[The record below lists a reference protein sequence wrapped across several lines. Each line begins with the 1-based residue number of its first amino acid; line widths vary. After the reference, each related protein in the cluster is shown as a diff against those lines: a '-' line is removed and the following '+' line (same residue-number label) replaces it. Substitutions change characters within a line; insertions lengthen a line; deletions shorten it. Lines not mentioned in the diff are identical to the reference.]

1 MDSSRKNYH
10 TVDGP
15 GEDTRL
21 GPRPALPIVAMD
33 GYVQFLG
40 GIMSSVP
47 TAEKF
52 SLGVGDS
59 LATPA
64 RTNVC
69 GLAISE
75 LLRGEEIT
83 RQISLA
89 LVIWE
94 LWHFGDFSQFDSLS
108 DVVESCYHLWLDIP
122 QIRPINLDLKAWLA
136 LDPLGGYPETT
147 SQSQIP
153 SSLELNT
160 PVLDWKMYTKIG
172 YDIASQ
178 KEKMTPIQHQTYI
191 GQSTSRLA
199 ASMLL
204 AADGSAG
211 LRRGFHSILIG
222 LEPILRD
229 QFNDLEIPCRKFAKY
244 FPHRHTRSGDRTGAG
259 NSAQRHEAAML
270 AMACYRK
277 LKAPGIYYSLAF
289 KNAEGA
295 LREVAEFSME
305 RALLWAARLVLYH
318 ASLQLVKSS
327 LPSDL
332 CARALDGCRWAL
344 EMVNGQPD
352 QSGARGGCPNSEKL
366 LDAAFASMWAGWIC
380 CDSDFFLHDSPK

>member
-1 MDSSRKNYH
+1 
-10 TVDGP
+10 
-15 GEDTRL
+15 
-21 GPRPALPIVAMD
+21 
-33 GYVQFLG
+33 
-40 GIMSSVP
+40 MSSVP
-47 TAEKF
+47 TAEKY
-52 SLGVGDS
+52 SLGVGGS

-64 RTNVC
+64 RTSIS
-69 GLAISE
+69 GLAFSE
-75 LLRGEEIT
+75 PLKEEETT

-94 LWHFGDFSQFDSLS
+94 LWHSGDFSQFDTLS
-108 DVVESCYHLWLDIP
+108 DVVESYYHLWLDMS

-136 LDPLGGYPETT
+136 LDPSEGYPETT

-153 SSLELNT
+153 SSLELHT

-172 YDIASQ
+172 YGVASQ

-191 GQSTSRLA
+191 GLSTSRLA

-204 AADGSAG
+204 AADGSAD
-211 LRRGFHSILIG
+211 LRRGFYSILVG

-244 FPHRHTRSGDRTGAG
+244 FPHRHTGSGDRTGAG
-259 NSAQRHEAAML
+259 NSAQRHEAVML
-270 AMACYRK
+270 AMACDRK
-277 LKAPGIYYSLAF
+277 LKALGTYYGLAF

-295 LREVAEFSME
+295 LREVAKFSMD

-318 ASLQLVKSS
+318 ASPKLVKSP

-332 CARALDGCRWAL
+332 CARALDGCRRTL
-344 EMVNGQPD
+344 EMVNAQPD
-352 QSGARGGCPNSEKL
+352 QTGARGGCPNSRKL
-366 LDAAFASMWAGWIC
+366 LDATFASMWAGWIC
-380 CDSDFFLHDSPK
+380 CDSDFFFHEPPKY